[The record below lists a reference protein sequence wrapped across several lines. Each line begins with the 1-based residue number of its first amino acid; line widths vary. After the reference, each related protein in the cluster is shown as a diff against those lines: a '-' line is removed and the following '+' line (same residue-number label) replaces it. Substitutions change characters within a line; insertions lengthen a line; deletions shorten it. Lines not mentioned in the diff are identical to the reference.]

1 MPFTK
6 HSIQHPLQADVFE
19 QVGYTGCGFSIQFP
33 IAENPA
39 CSVEDLL
46 SVSIDYLTNKKTL
59 SKKEEQA
66 LQFIED
72 ARIVLSSEEVS
83 TTEAETVVK
92 EKTKRSSRKK
102 TTNPV
107 ETPVV
112 VPVVAPVEAPVVTE

>member
-1 MPFTK
+1 MFTK

-19 QVGYTGCGFSIQFP
+19 DVAYHGCGFSIQFP

-39 CSVEDLL
+39 CSVEALL
-46 SVSIDYLTNKKTL
+46 TVSIDYLTNKKTL

-83 TTEAETVVK
+83 TTEAKTVVE
-92 EKTKRSSRKK
+92 EKPKRSSRRK
-102 TTNPV
+102 TT
-107 ETPVV
+107 
-112 VPVVAPVEAPVVTE
+112 PVEAPVEETPVVAE